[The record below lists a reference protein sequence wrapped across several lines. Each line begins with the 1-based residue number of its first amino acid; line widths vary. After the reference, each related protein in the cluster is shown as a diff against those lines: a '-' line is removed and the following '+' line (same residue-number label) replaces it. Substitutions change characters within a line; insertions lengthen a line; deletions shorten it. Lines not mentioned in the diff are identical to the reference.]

1 MPWVRSMD
9 PKPSLRQL
17 PQVDRILTHLEGE
30 GYLLRYP
37 RPLVVVC
44 IREVVE
50 GKRRRILAGDDPSTV
65 DVSLDAV
72 LVEVR
77 ELIERKSLP
86 SLRRVINAT
95 GIILHTNL
103 GRAPLSEAAREAV
116 AEAAGYSTLELDLE
130 RRGRGSRHAHI
141 ESLLVQVT
149 GAEAGFAV
157 NNNAAA
163 VLLALTA
170 LAQGREVVVSRGEL
184 VEIGGSF
191 RMPDVMAASGA
202 RLVEVGTTNKTYL
215 WDYERAITPQTALL
229 LKVHRSNFTL
239 RGFVHEASLPELVQL
254 GRRAGIPVMYDLGS
268 GALLDLGRRGL
279 PREPTVR
286 EAVEAG
292 VDVVTFSGDKLL
304 GGPQAGLIVGRE
316 EVLRRIRSHPLARA
330 LRIDKLDLAALAAT
344 LRHYLDPERAWQ
356 EVPVLRMLATPPEEL
371 ERRAIQLSE
380 RLHDLLGGIARV
392 EVVGTTAE
400 VGGGSL
406 PEAHLLSYAVAI
418 RPLKEAVDGWDQ
430 RLRSL
435 PLPVIGV
442 IREGALLLDVRTL
455 LPGEE
460 EEVVEAFR
468 TLLTL
473 EPKGLT

>member
-1 MPWVRSMD
+1 MD

-17 PQVDRILTHLEGE
+17 PQVERILARLEAE

-37 RPLVVVC
+37 RALVVACV
-44 IREVVE
+44 REVVE
-50 GKRRRILAGDDPSTV
+50 RKRRSLLGGEDPSTV
-65 DVSLDAV
+65 DVSLEA
-72 LVEVR
+72 LLTEAR
-77 ELIERKSLP
+77 ELVARKSLP

-103 GRAPLSEAAREAV
+103 GRAPLSEAARRAV
-116 AEAAGYSTLELDLE
+116 AEVAGYSTLELDVE
-130 RRGRGSRHAHI
+130 KRGRGSRHVHV
-141 ESLLVQVT
+141 ESLLAQVT
-149 GAEAGFAV
+149 GAESGFAV

-163 VLLALTA
+163 VLLVLTA
-170 LAQGREVVVSRGEL
+170 LAQGKEVIVSRGEL

-215 WDYERAITPQTALL
+215 WDYEQAVTPQTALL

-239 RGFVHEASLPELVQL
+239 RGFVHETSLPELVQL
-254 GRRAGIPVMYDLGS
+254 GRRVGIPVMYDLGS
-268 GALLDLGRRGL
+268 GAIIDLHRLGL
-279 PREPTVR
+279 PREPTVG
-286 EAVEAG
+286 EAVETG

-356 EVPVLRMLATPPEEL
+356 EVPVLRMLSAPLEEL
-371 ERRAIQLSE
+371 ERRARRLSA
-380 RLHDLLGGIARV
+380 RLQEILGGVAHVGVV
-392 EVVGTTAE
+392 ETVGE

-406 PEAHLLSYAVAI
+406 PETHLPSFGVTI
-418 RPLKEAVDGWDQ
+418 RPLSDPVERWDQ
-430 RLRSL
+430 LLRSL

-442 IREGALLLDVRTL
+442 IREDALLLDVRTL

-460 EEVVEAFR
+460 EEVVGGLQ
-468 TLLTL
+468 TLLAELSKASEGSGT
-473 EPKGLT
+473 